1 MIRSIRK
8 SLVVVCFFGV
18 LGCSSGQSPTSVPT
32 PTAPS
37 PTATPLTGPTPP
49 PFQPVEKGCTS
60 GRGSASARCDR
71 SRSGSVFL
79 ADLDAAI
86 DQVVRE
92 HPDYFNLDEQQGPG
106 GYRLLKREAYVAAVI
121 GAAEKRGLCAA
132 VDMFGEI
139 LMVKRG
145 DDQSEEFAI
154 EGRGSFLRRGEGSYA
169 VTCTPAAFPLE
180 AKDVVVKMFVGLY
193 GFECASGVVPPHHDD
208 RKLPLSCIGFVTA
221 TPKDVNHRSVPPE
234 VHGSDIEWFVRNGEH
249 RIEVSEE
256 PASTFN
262 KVLRPLA
269 TGEFSI
275 CAIVL
280 GVTECLNG
288 EVVP

>member
-1 MIRSIRK
+1 MIRPIRK
-8 SLVVVCFFGV
+8 SLVVVCV
-18 LGCSSGQSPTSVPT
+18 LAALGCSSGRSPTSVPT
-32 PTAPS
+32 PTPS
-37 PTATPLTGPTPP
+37 LPTPTPLTGPTPP
-49 PFQPVEKGCTS
+49 PFQPVEKGCTR
-60 GRGSASARCDR
+60 GRGTASARCDR
-71 SRSGSVFL
+71 SRSGSVLL

-92 HPDYFNLDEQQGPG
+92 HPDYFNLNEVQGAG
-106 GYRLLKREAYVAAVI
+106 GYRLLNRDAYLGAVI

-139 LMVKRG
+139 LMLKR
-145 DDQSEEFAI
+145 DDGQSEEFAI
-154 EGRGSFLRRGEGSYA
+154 DTPRSFLRRGESSYGA
-169 VTCTPAAFPLE
+169 TCTPAAFPLE

-193 GFECASGVVPPHHDD
+193 GFECRDGVVPPHHDD

-221 TPKDVNHRSVPPE
+221 TPKDVNHRTVPPE
-234 VHGSDIEWFVRNGEH
+234 VHGSDIEWYVRNGEQ
-249 RIEVSEE
+249 RIEVSDE

>member
-1 MIRSIRK
+1 MPPRPVRLLFRPVPYSRPDADGALSDGDAAGRAHPDPLFNRSRR
-8 SLVVVCFFGV
+8 
-18 LGCSSGQSPTSVPT
+18 
-32 PTAPS
+32 A
-37 PTATPLTGPTPP
+37 AR
-49 PFQPVEKGCTS
+49 S

-145 DDQSEEFAI
+145 DEQSEEFAI
-154 EGRGSFLRRGEGSYA
+154 ETPRSFLRRGESSYA
-169 VTCTPAAFPLE
+169 VTCTPPPFP
-180 AKDVVVKMFVGLY
+180 
-193 GFECASGVVPPHHDD
+193 S
-208 RKLPLSCIGFVTA
+208 R
-221 TPKDVNHRSVPPE
+221 PKT
-234 VHGSDIEWFVRNGEH
+234 WW
-249 RIEVSEE
+249 
-256 PASTFN
+256 
-262 KVLRPLA
+262 
-269 TGEFSI
+269 
-275 CAIVL
+275 
-280 GVTECLNG
+280 
-288 EVVP
+288 

>member
-1 MIRSIRK
+1 M
-8 SLVVVCFFGV
+8 
-18 LGCSSGQSPTSVPT
+18 
-32 PTAPS
+32 
-37 PTATPLTGPTPP
+37 
-49 PFQPVEKGCTS
+49 
-60 GRGSASARCDR
+60 
-71 SRSGSVFL
+71 FL
-79 ADLDAAI
+79 PDLDAAI

-92 HPDYFNLDEQQGPG
+92 HPDYFNLDEQQGTG
-106 GYRLLKREAYVAAVI
+106 GYRLLKREPYVAAVI
-121 GAAEKRGLCAA
+121 AAAGKRGLCAA
-132 VDMFGEI
+132 EDMFGEI

-154 EGRGSFLRRGEGSYA
+154 ETPRSFLRRGEGSYGA
-169 VTCTPAAFPLE
+169 TCTPAAFPLE
-180 AKDVVVKMFVGLY
+180 ARDVVVKMFVGLY
-193 GFECASGVVPPHHDD
+193 GFECRDGFVPPHPDD

-234 VHGSDIEWFVRNGEH
+234 VHGSGIEWFVRNGEH
-249 RIEVSEE
+249 RLEVSDE

-275 CAIVL
+275 CATVL